1 MSSLFPSDIN
11 ECAMGIDGCDPRGSC
26 VNTAGSFQCTC
37 DSLTGF
43 QLGSD
48 QRTCVGTYACVLLC
62 FTVFYCVLLCIYT
75 SFPLSCSSL
84 PSSSLPAPPSLLP
97 LSCSSL
103 PSSSLLLL
111 PPFFPMSPSLSVYTQ
126 PSQSD
131 VNECAQNT
139 DNCQQLCNNTV
150 GSFTCSCET
159 GYVLEM
165 DGFTCTLN
173 GTTGETA

>member
-62 FTVFYCVLLCIYT
+62 FTVHIHIF
-75 SFPLSCSSL
+75 SSL
-84 PSSSLPAPPSLLP
+84 LLLP
-97 LSCSSL
+97 PFFLSPCSSL

-111 PPFFPMSPSLSVYTQ
+111 PPFFLSPAPPSLLPHVSLFVCLHTTL
-126 PSQSD
+126 SIR
-131 VNECAQNT
+131 
-139 DNCQQLCNNTV
+139 CQRVCTKHRQLPATV
-150 GSFTCSCET
+150 
-159 GYVLEM
+159 
-165 DGFTCTLN
+165 
-173 GTTGETA
+173 

>member
-62 FTVFYCVLLCIYT
+62 FTVHIHIF
-75 SFPLSCSSL
+75 
-84 PSSSLPAPPSLLP
+84 
-97 LSCSSL
+97 
-103 PSSSLLLL
+103 SSLLLL
-111 PPFFPMSPSLSVYTQ
+111 PPFFPMSPSLSVYTR